1 MFLKIFVNAW
11 RVQDIRKKLL
21 FIFLLLLIYR
31 FGSAIPLPGID
42 LETLVDFRY
51 GTGMAWDTVTTLFT
65 MIAGGGPGSLFA
77 MGIAPYITAS
87 IIMQLLTYAIP
98 QLSEMQKEGEDGR
111 KKIAQITRYMAVV
124 LAALQ
129 GGATV
134 FSYTN
139 MHGMGMNLFRY
150 QNMLVYTVATL
161 AMVTGTIF
169 IMWLAELLTEKG
181 IGNGASFLIF
191 ANILSQIPVGAML
204 LLNMVTGG
212 DGGVFS
218 GIAWLVVLLVVFAL
232 IIAFVVAVH
241 EGERRIPVQY
251 SKKAAGGRSMF
262 GNQSSYIPLKVNIA
276 GVLSIIFAV
285 SLLQFPIQIAQ
296 FIPRPP
302 DVEPGRIMRIFGPT
316 GVLQISG
323 PNAHWIGILV
333 YVILIFV
340 FTHFYTSFAVNP
352 VEMAE
357 NMKKNG
363 GFIPGIRPGK
373 PTSDFIKVTVGRL
386 SWIGSVFYSLI
397 ALTPIILEL
406 LTPVPAGVGFGGTT
420 LLIVI
425 GVALEFIKQ
434 LESQLLMRHYKGFL
448 N

>member
-1 MFLKIFVNAW
+1 MFKIFINAW
-11 RVQDIRKKLL
+11 RVHDIRKKLL

-31 FGSAIPLPGID
+31 LGSAIPLPGID
-42 LETLVDFRY
+42 LDILYEVRHGVILD
-51 GTGMAWDTVTTLFT
+51 WDPVMTLFA
-65 MIAGGGPGSLFA
+65 MLGGDIGSIFS

-98 QLSEMQKEGEDGR
+98 QLSQMQKEGEDGR
-111 KKIAQITRYMAVV
+111 KKIGQITRYMAVA

-129 GGATV
+129 ASATV
-134 FSYTN
+134 FGYTN
-139 MHGMGMNLFRY
+139 IQGTGMNLFRY
-150 QNMLVYTVATL
+150 GNMLVYVVAIL
-161 AMVTGTIF
+161 AMITGTIF

-191 ANILSQIPVGAML
+191 ANILTQLP
-204 LLNMVTGG
+204 
-212 DGGVFS
+212 GGVLMMWGMLTDTDSNIFRNI
-218 GIAWLVVLLVVFAL
+218 GFVLIILIIFAA
-232 IIAFVVAVH
+232 IIAFVAAVH

-276 GVLSIIFAV
+276 GVLSIIFAM
-285 SLLQFPIQIAQ
+285 SLLQFPMQIMQ
-296 FIPRPP
+296 FFPQPP
-302 DVEPGRIMRIFGPT
+302 EGLDPTWPQRIFGPA
-316 GVLQISG
+316 GFLQIHG
-323 PNAHWIGILV
+323 PHAHWIGMSV
-333 YVILIFV
+333 YVVLIFM

-363 GFIPGIRPGK
+363 GFIPGIRPGR
-373 PTSDFIKVTVGRL
+373 PTSEFIKTTVNRL
-386 SWIGSVFYSLI
+386 SWIGSVFYALI
-397 ALTPIILEL
+397 ALTPIL
-406 LTPVPAGVGFGGTT
+406 LDRFTGLPVGFGGTT

>member
-1 MFLKIFVNAW
+1 MFKIFLNAW

-31 FGSAIPLPGID
+31 FGSAIPLPGIN
-42 LETLVDFRY
+42 LESLSDWRY
-51 GTGMAWDTVTTLFT
+51 GGAGAGFDMAQTLFG
-65 MIAGGGPGSLFA
+65 MIMGGGLGSVFV

-98 QLSEMQKEGEDGR
+98 QLSQMQKDGEDGR
-111 KKIAQITRYMAVV
+111 KKIGQITRYMAVG
-124 LAALQ
+124 LATLQ
-129 GGATV
+129 AAATV

-139 MHGMGMNLFRY
+139 IHGSGVNLFRY
-150 QNMLVYTVATL
+150 QNMLVYATATL

-191 ANILSQIPVGAML
+191 ANILSQLPMGVMTLWGVVTDAERNTALGIVILTAL
-204 LLNMVTGG
+204 L
-212 DGGVFS
+212 
-218 GIAWLVVLLVVFAL
+218 IIFAL
-232 IIAFVVAVH
+232 IIAFVIMVH
-241 EGERRIPVQY
+241 EGERRLPVQY
-251 SKKAAGGRSMF
+251 SKSAAGGRSMF

-285 SLLQFPIQIAQ
+285 TLLQFPTMIMQ
-296 FIPRPP
+296 FFPP
-302 DVEPGRIMRIFGPT
+302 TGEPGWFQNIFGP
-316 GVLQISG
+316 
-323 PNAHWIGILV
+323 AGILRIGGPHGV
-333 YVILIFV
+333 HPVGIILYIILIFA

-373 PTSDFIKVTVGRL
+373 PTSDFIQTTVNRL
-386 SWIGSVFYSLI
+386 SWIGSVFYSII
-397 ALTPIILEL
+397 AISPIL
-406 LTPVPAGVGFGGTT
+406 LDWATGIPLAFGGTS

-448 N
+448 S

>member
-1 MFLKIFVNAW
+1 LFKIFANAW

-31 FGSAIPLPGID
+31 FGTAIPLPGID
-42 LETLVDFRY
+42 LQTLSDFRY
-51 GTGMAWDTVTTLFT
+51 GGAMPWDTAATLFQ
-65 MIAGGGPGSLFA
+65 MIMGGGIGSIFA

-98 QLSEMQKEGEDGR
+98 ALAQMQKEGEDGR
-111 KKIAQITRYMAVV
+111 KKIGQITRYMAVG
-124 LAALQ
+124 LAAVQ
-129 GGATV
+129 AAATV

-139 MHGMGMNLFRY
+139 FHGTGANLFRY
-150 QNMLVYTVATL
+150 GNMMVYVVATL

-191 ANILSQIPVGAML
+191 ANILSQLPQGIM
-204 LLNMVTGG
+204 MMWHFMT
-212 DGGVFS
+212 DGETNRFVAVV
-218 GIAWLVVLLVVFAL
+218 IVIVVLAVFAL
-232 IIAFVVAVH
+232 IIAFVVMVH

-251 SKKAAGGRSMF
+251 SKSAAGGRSMF

-285 SLLQFPIQIAQ
+285 TLLQFPTMIMG
-296 FIPRPP
+296 FIPPSE
-302 DVEPGRIMRIFGPT
+302 DPGWFVRRFGPGPD
-316 GVLQISG
+316 GVLNIGG
-323 PNAHWIGILV
+323 PHGFHWIGLLV
-333 YVILIFV
+333 YVVLIFA

-373 PTSDFIKVTVGRL
+373 PTSEFIQTTVNRL
-386 SWIGSVFYSLI
+386 SWIGAVFYSLI
-397 ALTPIILEL
+397 ALSPIILDQ
-406 LTPVPAGVGFGGTT
+406 LTGIPVGFGGTT

-448 N
+448 S

>member
-1 MFLKIFVNAW
+1 MFKIFINAW
-11 RVQDIRKKLL
+11 RVGDIRKKLL

-31 FGSAIPLPGID
+31 LGSAIPLPGID
-42 LETLVDFRY
+42 LETLSWARY
-51 GTGMAWDTVTTLFT
+51 PGHFDVAQTLFQ
-65 MIAGGGPGSLFA
+65 MITGGGIASLFA

-98 QLSEMQKEGEDGR
+98 QLSQMQKDGEDGR
-111 KKIAQITRYMAVV
+111 KKIGQITRYLSVA
-124 LAALQ
+124 LATLQ
-129 GGATV
+129 ASAMV

-139 MHGMGMNLFRY
+139 FHGSGVSLFRHA
-150 QNMLVYTVATL
+150 NMLTYVVAVM

-191 ANILSQIPVGAML
+191 ANILSQLPFDIQRLWEFATEADANRFLNVGML
-204 LLNMVTGG
+204 IFTLA
-212 DGGVFS
+212 VFAFI
-218 GIAWLVVLLVVFAL
+218 IALVVA
-232 IIAFVVAVH
+232 IH

-251 SKKAAGGRSMF
+251 SKGAAGGRAMF

-285 SLLQFPIQIAQ
+285 SLMQFPMQMMS
-296 FIPRPP
+296 FL
-302 DVEPGRIMRIFGPT
+302 PGEMPAGLARWFGPT
-316 GVLQISG
+316 GFLQIVG
-323 PNAHWIGILV
+323 NPHPIGIIL
-333 YVILIFV
+333 YVVLIFV

-373 PTSDFIKVTVGRL
+373 PTSDFIQVTVKRL
-386 SWIGSVFYSLI
+386 AWIGSVFYSLI
-397 ALTPIILEL
+397 ALTPIL
-406 LTPVPAGVGFGGTT
+406 LDMVPIMPSIGFGGTT

-448 N
+448 S

>member
-1 MFLKIFVNAW
+1 LFKIFVNAW
-11 RVQDIRKKLL
+11 RVNDIRKKLL

-31 FGSAIPLPGID
+31 LGSSIPLPGID
-42 LETLVDFRY
+42 LNMLNWARY
-51 GTGMAWDTVTTLFT
+51 PGHFDVTQTLFN
-65 MIAGGGPGSLFA
+65 MITGGGIGSIFA

-98 QLSEMQKEGEDGR
+98 QLSQMQKEGEDGR
-111 KKIAQITRYMAVV
+111 KKIGQITRYLSVA

-129 GGATV
+129 ASAMV

-139 MHGMGMNLFRY
+139 FHGTGENLFRY
-150 QNMLVYTVATL
+150 GNMLVYVVAVM

-191 ANILSQIPVGAML
+191 ANILSQLPFGIMML
-204 LLNMVTGG
+204 WEVATDPERNTFLSIGMLAA
-212 DGGVFS
+212 
-218 GIAWLVVLLVVFAL
+218 ILVIFAL
-232 IIAFVVAVH
+232 IIAFVVMVH

-251 SKKAAGGRSMF
+251 SKGAAGGRAMF

-285 SLLQFPIQIAQ
+285 SLLQFPTMVTQ
-296 FIPRPP
+296 FLPVQLNP
-302 DVEPGRIMRIFGPT
+302 EGWMERIFGQT
-316 GVLQISG
+316 GYLQISG
-323 PNAHWIGILV
+323 QHAHPVGMVV
-333 YVILIFV
+333 YVILIFM

-373 PTSDFIKVTVGRL
+373 PTSEFIQTTVNRL

-397 ALTPIILEL
+397 ALTPIL
-406 LTPVPAGVGFGGTT
+406 LDMITGIPVGFGGTT

-448 N
+448 S